1 MRSKQTPKLSKDKR
15 AGNFEQAEL
24 VGSMYE
30 IGEMHSGSQKM
41 AEKDL
46 ELQND
51 YDMLSFLDKRDPQYR
66 HTYKKF

>member
-1 MRSKQTPKLSKDKR
+1 MRSKQTPKPSKDKR
-15 AGNFEQAEL
+15 VGNFEQSEL

-30 IGEMHSGSQKM
+30 IGEMHSGSKKM

-51 YDMLSFLDKRDPQYR
+51 YDILSFLDRRDPQYS

>member
-1 MRSKQTPKLSKDKR
+1 MRSKQTPKPSKDKR
-15 AGNFEQAEL
+15 VGKFEQAEL

-30 IGEMHSGSQKM
+30 IGEMHSGSKKM

-51 YDMLSFLDKRDPQYR
+51 YDILSFLDRRDPQYS